1 MPKDSTS
8 TSQHSQSP
16 PPPYISSIKEERH
29 DERIIAPMIIIR
41 EEQRL
46 ERVSGKVTCPHCGV
60 EVMTVTKTVAGKFA
74 YLSCIVLGFLTFCCC
89 IPFCVDG
96 FKDVEH
102 KCPRC
107 SNTIA
112 IFERL

>member
-1 MPKDSTS
+1 MPSEKKDDS
-8 TSQHSQSP
+8 SP
-16 PPPYISSIKEERH
+16 PPPYVLSSDQYGVRSNIQ
-29 DERIIAPMIIIR
+29 APTIIIR
-41 EEQRL
+41 EEPRL
-46 ERVSGKVTCPHCGV
+46 ETVPGRAMCPHCGV
-60 EVMTVTKTVAGKFA
+60 EVLTVINRVSGKFA
-74 YLSCIVLGFLTFCCC
+74 YLSCIVLGLLTFCCC

>member
-1 MPKDSTS
+1 MKKLFTLVLL
-8 TSQHSQSP
+8 
-16 PPPYISSIKEERH
+16 ILFSSILFAQK
-29 DERIIAPMIIIR
+29 A
-41 EEQRL
+41 
-46 ERVSGKVTCPHCGV
+46 RVSGKVTCPHCGV